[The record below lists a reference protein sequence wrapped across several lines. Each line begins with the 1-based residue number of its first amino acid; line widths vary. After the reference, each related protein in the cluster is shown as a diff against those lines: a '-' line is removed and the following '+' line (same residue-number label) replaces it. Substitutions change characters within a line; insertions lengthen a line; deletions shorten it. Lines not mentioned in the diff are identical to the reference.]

1 MSPRAACRLT
11 QLGFAPVYDYTLG
24 KVDWIAAGLPTL
36 RAGQPSRRVLDAVR
50 RDVPTCAPGVPARL
64 AMRQARAQG
73 WDRCVV
79 LAGPGTVVGMLR
91 AGRISATEQ
100 SPAADVMQP
109 GPTTVRAHE
118 DLDATASE
126 CTTATSRTCSSPPQT
141 APSSAAWTLQTAD
154 PNAACLLSSVR
165 RPLGH

>member
-24 KVDWIAAGLPTL
+24 KVDWIAAGLPTV
-36 RAGQPSRRVLDAVR
+36 RAGQTSRRVLDAVR
-50 RDVPTCAPGVPARL
+50 RDVPTCAPGAPAGPAL
-64 AMRQARAQG
+64 QQARARG

-79 LAGPGTVVGMLR
+79 VAGQGSVVVGILR

-100 SPAADVMQP
+100 APAADVMQP

-118 DLDATASE
+118 DLDATRQRMNQRHVAQLLV
-126 CTTATSRTCSSPPQT
+126 TTPDGGLIGVVE
-141 APSSAAWTLQTAD
+141 AAD
-154 PNAACLLSSVR
+154 S
-165 RPLGH
+165 

>member
-1 MSPRAACRLT
+1 MSPRAGCRLT

-50 RDVPTCAPGVPARL
+50 RDVPTCAPDTPAGAALQEAHSR
-64 AMRQARAQG
+64 G

-79 LAGPGTVVGMLR
+79 IAGQRTVVGILR
-91 AGRISATEQ
+91 AGRISANEQ

-109 GPTTVRAHE
+109 GPATVRAHE
-118 DLDATASE
+118 DLDATRQRMNARHVAHLLV
-126 CTTATSRTCSSPPQT
+126 TTPEGTLIGAVD
-141 APSSAAWTLQTAD
+141 AAD
-154 PNAACLLSSVR
+154 N
-165 RPLGH
+165 